1 MPAVRFLDVNGFF
14 DRLPHAFRITLFF
27 LLVELIVP
35 MTWIID
41 FKELQDEAMKHEDDS
56 IVGNLH
62 QKTEILRG
70 YKLACIQPRVMEAV
84 LGVLMR
90 PLNVEYR
97 YVDRRPPL
105 FVLAFDFFS
114 LHYDRTN
121 V

>member
-1 MPAVRFLDVNGFF
+1 MSKTACVFAIM
-14 DRLPHAFRITLFF
+14 PHAFVVNSFPP

-41 FKELQDEAMKHEDDS
+41 FKELQEEAMKHEDDS

-97 YVDRRPPL
+97 YGNPNHLV
-105 FVLAFDFFS
+105 AISFFS
-114 LHYDRTN
+114 SCLNDRTN
-121 V
+121 I